1 MAYLALLA
9 AACYTMPAVAFN
21 VPPPCTT
28 PCASRCTPTPTACC
42 HVSFG
47 SLRGASR
54 PACSAVVVGCRDSMT
69 EDDDRS
75 FGYDVLGD
83 TLPRKD
89 VLAHLAQA
97 CCAHSEPN
105 PREAKAVDRVLKR
118 LKKKSGAMGLLV
130 EFRRDEALVAHDLSQ
145 LSLACRELGAAAVVV
160 DVEVEQGFQ
169 DLQSFV
175 DEQTMV
181 RKAVRALISC
191 GL

>member
-1 MAYLALLA
+1 
-9 AACYTMPAVAFN
+9 
-21 VPPPCTT
+21 
-28 PCASRCTPTPTACC
+28 
-42 HVSFG
+42 
-47 SLRGASR
+47 
-54 PACSAVVVGCRDSMT
+54 MT

-97 CCAHSEPN
+97 HSTPN

-118 LKKKSGAMGLLV
+118 LKKNSGAMGLLV

-160 DVEVEQGFQ
+160 DVGVEQGFQ